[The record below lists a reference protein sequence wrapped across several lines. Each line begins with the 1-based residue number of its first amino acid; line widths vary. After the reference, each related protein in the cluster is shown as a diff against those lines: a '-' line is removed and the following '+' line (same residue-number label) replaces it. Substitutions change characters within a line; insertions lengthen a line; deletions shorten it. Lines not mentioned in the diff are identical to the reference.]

1 MIRFFAMQTL
11 TISLML
17 TLSTSLSAEIP
28 TATVGARG
36 SVKDVIIPGSEL
48 IAKPLEGDP
57 AMIVQVVNA
66 IPHGDSFRYE
76 LMFSGLE
83 PGDYD
88 LTEWMQR
95 KDGTELGSIEPVT
108 VRIESLLPPGQVVPN
123 ELESGWIPQLGGYRN
138 VVAAAV
144 TAWTVVLLLLI
155 FGWRKKPADTADNTV
170 KPRSLA
176 DLLNERL
183 QAGFDNEVQPQ
194 QYAELERMLFA
205 FWRRKLSLET
215 LTPEAALTKI
225 KQDKDAGPLM
235 IQLEQWLHRPD
246 SSKDVDLAALLEPY
260 RNLKA
265 SDFEAVRSE
274 AKS

>member
-88 LTEWMQR
+88 LTEW
-95 KDGTELGSIEPVT
+95 
-108 VRIESLLPPGQVVPN
+108 LPPGQVVPN